1 MSRSFWRAY
10 VPATP
15 NGRAF
20 AVISLVNAIG
30 TGLYLAASAVF
41 FVRSVG
47 LSPAEVGTGLAV

>member
-1 MSRSFWRAY
+1 MSRSFWRGY

-15 NGRAF
+15 EGRSF
-20 AVISLVNAIG
+20 AVISLVNAVG

-47 LSPAEVGTGLAV
+47 LTAA